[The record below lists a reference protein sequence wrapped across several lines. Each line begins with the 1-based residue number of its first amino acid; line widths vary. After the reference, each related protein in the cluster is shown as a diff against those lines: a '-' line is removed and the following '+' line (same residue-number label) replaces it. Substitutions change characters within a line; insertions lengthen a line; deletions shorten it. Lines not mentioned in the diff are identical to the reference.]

1 MTGEPKLPDDY
12 RERTWQKLR
21 DAVLAIQKSKSIK
34 YSLEELYQAVENMC
48 NHKMAHTLY
57 SNLRS
62 LTESHVRSNIEQ
74 FSAESIDRF
83 YFLKKMNETW
93 QAHCH
98 QMIMIRSIFLYLDRT
113 YVLQNPH
120 ILSIWDMGLDL
131 FRQYILQYTLV
142 QTRVVEGLL
151 MLIEKERQG
160 DAVDRTLLK
169 SLLRMLTDLQIYEH
183 SFEPRFLIA
192 TERLYAAEG
201 QRLMQELEV
210 PDYLA
215 HVDKR
220 IMEENERVLH
230 YLDSSTRYQ
239 LIYNVEKQLISEHIT
254 NILQKGLDGLLEENR
269 LYDLTLLYSLLGR
282 VKSGHSELCVSFNAY
297 IKKRGRTI
305 VIDPEKDKTMVQE
318 LLDFKDT
325 MDYVV
330 AICFNRNEKFSNSL
344 KEAFEHFINQRANK
358 PAELIGT
365 YFSLD

>member
-1 MTGEPKLPDDY
+1 MLLGEPKLPDDY
-12 RERTWQKLR
+12 REQTWQKLKS
-21 DAVLAIQKSKSIK
+21 AVLAIQKSKPNK

-48 NHKMAHTLY
+48 NHEMANTVY
-57 SNLRS
+57 TNLRG
-62 LTESHVRSNIEQ
+62 LTENHVRSNIEQ
-74 FSAESIDRF
+74 FLAESLDRF

-98 QMIMIRSIFLYLDRT
+98 QMIMIRSIFLFLDRK

-120 ILSIWDMGLDL
+120 ILSIWEMGLDL

-142 QTRVVEGLL
+142 QTRIVEGLL

-169 SLLRMLTDLQIYEH
+169 SLLRMLTDLQIYEQ
-183 SFEPRFLIA
+183 SFEPRFLIS

-210 PDYLA
+210 PEYLA

-230 YLDSSTRYQ
+230 YLDSTTKYQ
-239 LIYNVEKQLISEHIT
+239 LIYNVEKQLINEHVT
-254 NILQKGLDGLLEENR
+254 NILQKGLDSLLEENR
-269 LYDLTLLYSLLGR
+269 LHDLSLLYSLLGR
-282 VKSGHSELCVSFNAY
+282 VKNGHTELCHSFNAY

-325 MDYVV
+325 MDNVV
-330 AICFNRNEKFSNSL
+330 TNCFNRNEKFGNSL
-344 KEAFEHFINQRANK
+344 KEAFEYFINQRANK

-365 YFSLD
+365 TV